1 MSLYTVAGSFGWGLG
16 PLVAVAL
23 LAWFGPRGSALLIVP
38 GSVAA
43 ILLYRQMGMVE
54 RMRQARVAAAPPAAG
69 RERPAWGELVRVML
83 VTMLRFWA
91 FNAVVQFVP
100 IWYSEMGYGPAF
112 YGPLTALIILAGCV
126 GTLVGGVLADRVG
139 PRRVV
144 VTSLSLLIPALLL
157 FLGFPGPLAF
167 VTGMVAG
174 MLADASLSVTLVMAQ
189 QLVPG
194 RVGVTSGLIL
204 GLGFVTGGIGVPV
217 TGRIADAVG
226 MQAALLSLI
235 GLVVLAVGLALTL
248 PSDRVRFDRRLSP
261 VAR

>member
-1 MSLYTVAGSFGWGLG
+1 
-16 PLVAVAL
+16 
-23 LAWFGPRGSALLIVP
+23 
-38 GSVAA
+38 
-43 ILLYRQMGMVE
+43 
-54 RMRQARVAAAPPAAG
+54 
-69 RERPAWGELVRVML
+69 
-83 VTMLRFWA
+83 
-91 FNAVVQFVP
+91 
-100 IWYSEMGYGPAF
+100 
-112 YGPLTALIILAGCV
+112 
-126 GTLVGGVLADRVG
+126 
-139 PRRVV
+139 
-144 VTSLSLLIPALLL
+144 
-157 FLGFPGPLAF
+157 
-167 VTGMVAG
+167 MVAG

-194 RVGVTSGLIL
+194 RVGVTSGLFL